1 MVCHSSA
8 WSEAFSSSTNQCE
21 KGIIVEG
28 RPDVSYWLGIGSSFT
43 NLNPELIVNKS
54 EPENEPSGQLFYHV
68 NFVKFS
74 AHRGDRVYSKRGPGA
89 VPGPG
94 MSLLSLERGIFVTKP
109 MSVLLLSLMASL
121 TDVGSQYSYG

>member
-1 MVCHSSA
+1 MRTA
-8 WSEAFSSSTNQCE
+8 GTNP
-21 KGIIVEG
+21 GIFPPRVSFA
-28 RPDVSYWLGIGSSFT
+28 RVLSYWLGIGSSFT

-89 VPGPG
+89 VPGRG
-94 MSLLSLERGIFVTKP
+94 MS
-109 MSVLLLSLMASL
+109 
-121 TDVGSQYSYG
+121 